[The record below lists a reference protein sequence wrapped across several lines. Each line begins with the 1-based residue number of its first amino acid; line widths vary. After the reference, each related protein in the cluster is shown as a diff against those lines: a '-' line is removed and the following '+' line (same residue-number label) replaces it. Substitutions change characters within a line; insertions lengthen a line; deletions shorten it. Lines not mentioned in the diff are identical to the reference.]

1 VQEGR
6 GMAEPSDPH
15 RGSWGAGCTPESRRC
30 GGKTRLKQEERIV
43 GELPKV
49 EWCGTWKVVCLC
61 CPLGPSNPHRGS
73 WGAGCTP
80 ESSGKTRLKQGKRVA
95 GELSKVEW
103 CGTWKVV
110 SLCCQND
117 VFHLTNFENYKK
129 LNGNE
134 ILIKSCKWENFDNF

>member
-43 GELPKV
+43 GELP
-49 EWCGTWKVVCLC
+49 
-61 CPLGPSNPHRGS
+61 N
-73 WGAGCTP
+73 
-80 ESSGKTRLKQGKRVA
+80 
-95 GELSKVEW
+95 VEW

-129 LNGNE
+129 INW
-134 ILIKSCKWENFDNF
+134 K

>member
-61 CPLGPSNPHRGS
+61 GHSDHLIHIGGRG
-73 WGAGCTP
+73 ARVVP
-80 ESSGKTRLKQGKRVA
+80 RKVAGKR
-95 GELSKVEW
+95 
-103 CGTWKVV
+103 
-110 SLCCQND
+110 D
-117 VFHLTNFENYKK
+117 
-129 LNGNE
+129 
-134 ILIKSCKWENFDNF
+134 